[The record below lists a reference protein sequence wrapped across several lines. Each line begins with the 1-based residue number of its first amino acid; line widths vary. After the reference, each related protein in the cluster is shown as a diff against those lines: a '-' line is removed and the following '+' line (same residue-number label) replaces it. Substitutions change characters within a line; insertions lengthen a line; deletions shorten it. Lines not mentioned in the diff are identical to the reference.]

1 MISYDQFSN
10 LILQDASERRVVVA
24 NGICH
29 YANIPLGL
37 YIVRG
42 DSVVLMGQVDA
53 MREPNVMKEVSLAEL
68 DAIRKESGESET
80 VWDFDSDLVA

>member
-10 LILQDASERRVVVA
+10 LILEDAAERRVVVA

-29 YANIPLGL
+29 FANIPLGL

-42 DSVVLMGQVDA
+42 DSLVLMGQMDS
-53 MREPNVMKEVSLAEL
+53 MRESHVMKEVSLEEL
-68 DAIRKESGESET
+68 EKIREQASKEET